1 MCTKEAQ
8 LLDLARLCWI
18 CCSPVSRQCSL
29 VCISGSHV
37 TNNRQFDCHL
47 YKSYCFEMKCY
58 SINPVT
64 VNYSVVTCFP
74 MMTYRILLGVKSKM
88 SL

>member
-8 LLDLARLCWI
+8 LLDLARLRWI
-18 CCSPVSRQCSL
+18 FCSPESRPYSL
-29 VCISGSHV
+29 VCISDSHFTSNHQV
-37 TNNRQFDCHL
+37 DGHL
-47 YKSYCFEMKCY
+47 YKPYCFEIKCY

-74 MMTYRILLGVKSKM
+74 MMTYRIL
-88 SL
+88 